1 MAEERENGKNHPDL
15 LWFECTFM
23 TLSSI
28 FILTTDM
35 LKLLKTNGSKSQ
47 QRRTCML
54 MVSESHQLLMRGLV
68 SASVINPGL
77 HFRESCTRS
86 SFLLVFTLLWQRTYS
101 HFHMILYGIKTRLL
115 AGVVLWHTHT
125 LPVKDT
131 GGLNPSWHT
140 GDHSQ

>member
-15 LWFECTFM
+15 LGFECTFM
-23 TLSSI
+23 SLSSI

-54 MVSESHQLLMRGLV
+54 MVSESHQLLMLDLV

-77 HFRESCTRS
+77 HFRESCTTS
-86 SFLLVFTLLWQRTYS
+86 SFLLVVTLL
-101 HFHMILYGIKTRLL
+101 
-115 AGVVLWHTHT
+115 
-125 LPVKDT
+125 
-131 GGLNPSWHT
+131 
-140 GDHSQ
+140 